1 MPYTPKP
8 QHPATKGKA
17 VLYPWDIQT
26 KPHLHTGD
34 GGVEIHAPCWQ
45 NIRQSRTQGSPWAI
59 RWDTRRD
66 IRRAPDSAGPVENVQ
81 TTLSDWQPKPSFYQM
96 VQSQQREEKKCN
108 RHYAKLLYV
117 CGKWLLPR
125 SQRRNLW
132 IQIQQ
137 WKWRK
142 NMAEFTR
149 HLIFT
154 LDTLAVFLD
163 RRISTA
169 SSCSNVKRAL
179 ARDDHTW
186 WCRLPDCSGKSYLL
200 LQMK

>member
-34 GGVEIHAPCWQ
+34 GGVEIHALCWQ

-66 IRRAPDSAGPVENVQ
+66 IRRAPDSAGPVEHVQ

-96 VQSQQREEKKCN
+96 VQSQQREEKNVIDTMQSCPMSVGNGCCHGAREEIFEYKYSN
-108 RHYAKLLYV
+108 ENG
-117 CGKWLLPR
+117 GKIWL
-125 SQRRNLW
+125 S
-132 IQIQQ
+132 
-137 WKWRK
+137 
-142 NMAEFTR
+142 
-149 HLIFT
+149 
-154 LDTLAVFLD
+154 
-163 RRISTA
+163 
-169 SSCSNVKRAL
+169 
-179 ARDDHTW
+179 
-186 WCRLPDCSGKSYLL
+186 
-200 LQMK
+200 LQGI